1 MTNVQGNQAGLALSN
16 AIADAVEQ
24 GGAVTALVN
33 ARRRMP
39 LSGILFAADL
49 VLTASHGVEREEDI
63 QVLLPGGGQTI
74 AVLAGRDRGSD
85 LAVLRLAE
93 KTSGAVAQPGEDPAR
108 VGHLVVAVG
117 RPSEDGVQASL
128 GLVNAIGSGL
138 RTMGGAVLE
147 RYLVTDAVPYPGFS
161 GGPLVDLAG
170 RVLGINTSGLI
181 RGSSL
186 AIPAR
191 AAWDVAQV
199 LAQQGHIKRGFLGIR
214 SQEVEL
220 PAQAQEAVTQAAG
233 RKQDTGLLVMGVEPD
248 GPAAQGGLIV
258 GDILVAVDGQPVA
271 NHDELISRLSGSAV
285 GRDVE
290 IRVLRGGQLQSV
302 RVKVAEREA

>member
-1 MTNVQGNQAGLALSN
+1 MTNMQGNQAGLALSN
-16 AIADAVEQ
+16 AIADAVER
-24 GGAVTALVN
+24 GGTVTVLVD

-39 LSGILFAADL
+39 LSGILFAPDL
-49 VLTASHGVEREEDI
+49 VLTASHGVEREEENH
-63 QVLLPGGGQTI
+63 VLLPDGHQV
-74 AVLAGRDRGSD
+74 AVTLAGRDRGSD

-93 KTSGAVAQPGEDPAR
+93 KTSLPVAQPSQEAAR

-117 RPSEDGVQASL
+117 RPSSDGVQASL

-147 RYLVTDAVPYPGFS
+147 SYLVTDAVPYPGFS

-170 RVLGINTSGLI
+170 GVLGINTSGLV

-191 AAWDVAQV
+191 AAWDTARV
-199 LAQQGHIKRGFLGIR
+199 LAEHGHIKRGFLGIR

-220 PAQAQEAVTQAAG
+220 PAQVREQVQQA
-233 RKQDTGLLVMGVEPD
+233 TGLLVVGIEAD
-248 GPAAQGGLIV
+248 GPAAQGGLMV
-258 GDILVAVDGQPVA
+258 GDILVGIDGQPVT
-271 NHDELISRLSGSAV
+271 NHDELIARMSGNVV
-285 GRDVE
+285 GRAAEV
-290 IRVLRGGQLQSV
+290 RLLRGGQLQV
-302 RVKVAEREA
+302 VNVTVKERE